1 MSPILVIG
9 STGHVGSQ
17 VVAQLSDK
25 GVPVR
30 AMTRKPR
37 AARLPAQVELVQGD
51 LTSPETLEPALNG
64 VDTLFLVWTAP
75 PAAFPEI
82 LERIARRARRI
93 VYLSAPLKTP
103 HPFFQQPNATR
114 VVAEQ
119 IERSIEASGL
129 EWTFL
134 RPGMFACNASHWW
147 GQQLRAGDLMRWPYL
162 DVPTAPIDPRDIA
175 AIGVRALCENG
186 HAGAEYV
193 LTGPESLTQRE
204 QISIVGSVLGRSL
217 HIEEMT
223 PDEARKELVSVMNWG
238 MAPATSVSAVIE
250 KLLSAWGA
258 AVGLPAFVSTTF
270 AEITGTRPRTFR
282 QWAGDHA
289 GEFLGLASTAA

>member
-9 STGHVGSQ
+9 STGHIGSQ

-30 AMTRKPR
+30 AMTRKPG
-37 AARLPAQVELVQGD
+37 AARLPGQVELVQGD
-51 LTSPETLEPALNG
+51 LTSPESLEPALNG
-64 VDTLFLVWTAP
+64 VDKLFLVWTAP
-75 PAAFPEI
+75 PATFPKI

-134 RPGMFACNASHWW
+134 RPGMFACNAPHWW
-147 GQQLRAGDLMRWPYL
+147 RQQLRAGDLMRWPYL

-217 HIEEMT
+217 RIEEMT
-223 PDEARKELVSVMNWG
+223 PDEARRELVSVMNWG

-289 GEFLGLASTAA
+289 GEFVSNGFFGS

>member
-30 AMTRKPR
+30 AMTRKPG

-82 LERIARRARRI
+82 LERMARRVRRI
-93 VYLSAPLKTP
+93 VFLSAPLKTP

-134 RPGMFACNASHWW
+134 RPGMFACNAPHWW
-147 GQQLRAGDLMRWPYL
+147 GQQIRAGDLVRWPYL
-162 DVPTAPIDPRDIA
+162 DVQTAPIDPRDIA

-186 HAGAEYV
+186 HTGAEYV

-217 HIEEMT
+217 RIEQMT
-223 PDEARKELVSVMNWG
+223 ADEARKELVSVIDWG
-238 MAPATSVSAVIE
+238 MAPATSISPVIE
-250 KLLSAWGA
+250 KLLRAWAA

-270 AEITGTRPRTFR
+270 AEITGIRPRTFR

-289 GEFLGLASTAA
+289 REFLGLAGTAA